1 MREEEEVEE
10 VVVGEG
16 EWGVGE
22 AVGQGAVEGAH
33 TMVVG
38 AGDATTMEDTIITTI
53 TLRAICTYLL
63 NGLASGGKTST

>member
-38 AGDATTMEDTIITTI
+38 AGDEIGFSNF
-53 TLRAICTYLL
+53 LSFL
-63 NGLASGGKTST
+63 